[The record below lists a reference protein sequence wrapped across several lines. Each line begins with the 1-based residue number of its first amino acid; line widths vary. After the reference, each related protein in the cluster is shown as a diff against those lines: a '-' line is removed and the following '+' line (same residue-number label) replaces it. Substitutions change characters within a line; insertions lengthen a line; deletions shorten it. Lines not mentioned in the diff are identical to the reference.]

1 MRKLILILFLLFLV
15 LYSGCLKDSAISPV
29 EEDTNYSKVFLRYLE
44 AQGDYI
50 NSTLMPSVISVS
62 EVKDSLGNDVI
73 LDVSSASQFSEG
85 HVPGSLNIL
94 SAELFNYLDTASSQ
108 KRIIIVSR
116 SGQAASYYAGLL
128 RLAGFNNVY
137 AMQFGMVGW
146 NSAFSSYWGSSY
158 SGKNFTNLKS
168 PRLPYSKLPDI
179 NVENASG
186 DIKNNLDSRIK
197 TLLAESFDESTFGEV
212 NSDASVHI
220 FYLYTIYHSVD
231 STYTDTFIMNVG
243 ADGSYILGP
252 DGKLDIP
259 GHPPRAVFYYEP
271 NGAISDLRST
281 AYLQTI
287 PSDKNVVVY
296 TQYGQSSAFIVAYL
310 RLLGYKAKSLL
321 FGARWR
327 EATPIAANFA
337 YDMGN

>member
-116 SGQAASYYAGLL
+116 SGHA
-128 RLAGFNNVY
+128 V
-137 AMQFGMVGW
+137 
-146 NSAFSSYWGSSY
+146 SYWGSSY
-158 SGKNFTNLKS
+158 SGKSFTNLKY

-197 TLLAESFDESTFGEV
+197 TLL
-212 NSDASVHI
+212 
-220 FYLYTIYHSVD
+220 
-231 STYTDTFIMNVG
+231 
-243 ADGSYILGP
+243 
-252 DGKLDIP
+252 
-259 GHPPRAVFYYEP
+259 
-271 NGAISDLRST
+271 
-281 AYLQTI
+281 
-287 PSDKNVVVY
+287 
-296 TQYGQSSAFIVAYL
+296 
-310 RLLGYKAKSLL
+310 
-321 FGARWR
+321 
-327 EATPIAANFA
+327 
-337 YDMGN
+337 